1 MSIAFTSLRRV
12 AAVAAVFSTLAVSA
26 QAGQVNSRDYL
37 KCNAT
42 KLVNFHGTIV
52 DAAVAT
58 PQLSTLVALVI
69 SAGLVDELSA
79 PGNLTVFAPTNEAF
93 EKVND
98 QVLAAIG
105 GNNAELTKVL
115 TYHVVGGRADP
126 RRSLVPEQVKT
137 LQGQTVFV
145 GYDDNGPSVNQ
156 SVASCTGVKTTNGTV
171 WVVDSVLLPQY
182 R

>member
-1 MSIAFTSLRRV
+1 LST
-12 AAVAAVFSTLAVSA
+12 AAASA
-26 QAGQVNSRDYL
+26 QAQVNAKDYL

-42 KLVNFHGTIV
+42 KPATFHGTIV

-58 PQLSTLVALVI
+58 PQLSVLVSLVS
-69 SAGLVDELSA
+69 SAGLVDALSA
-79 PGNLTVFAPTNEAF
+79 PGNLTVFAPTNKAF
-93 EKVND
+93 EKVNP

-105 GNNAELTKVL
+105 GDNAELTKVL
-115 TYHVVGGRADP
+115 TYHVVAGKADP

-145 GYDDNGPSVNQ
+145 GFDEDGASVNQ
-156 SVASCTGVKTTNGTV
+156 SVASCTAVKTTNGTV
-171 WVVDSVLLPQY
+171 WLVDSVLLPQY